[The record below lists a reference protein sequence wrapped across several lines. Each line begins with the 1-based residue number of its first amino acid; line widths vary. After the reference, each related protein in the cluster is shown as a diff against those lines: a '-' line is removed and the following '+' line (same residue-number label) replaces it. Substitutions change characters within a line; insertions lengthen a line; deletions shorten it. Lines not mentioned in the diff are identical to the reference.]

1 MKDEEIVRLL
11 EKCIHCECGD
21 CPMLKGAMCQEML
34 MKAAECSI
42 IAKMKKQKGVRNE
55 RDLQRSKN
63 DQVKA

>member
-34 MKAAECSI
+34 MKAAENSI
-42 IAKMKKQKGVRNE
+42 LEKMKKKRRIGGMKDGQTTLR
-55 RDLQRSKN
+55 
-63 DQVKA
+63 